1 MGKVKRAAQASYHR
15 HQETQHAT
23 HALQVPEI
31 LPTMRVVSMKLQQ
44 RKHQKATL
52 RCDLVLLEHLL

>member
-1 MGKVKRAAQASYHR
+1 MGKVKRGAQASYHR

-23 HALQVPEI
+23 HVLQVPEI

-44 RKHQKATL
+44 RKQATL